1 MLSASLFTAF
11 AAALNLLFLLAGIYI
26 YVSLARQIRARKV
39 TEAQAAP
46 AESIAPGPTR
56 TFGLPEAIL
65 AAALISLLL
74 INLIHAISHS
84 RTATQLS
91 SLDIL
96 ANSLIAVLVV
106 LLVVGFL
113 RLRRLDLNLLGG
125 FSKISFLR
133 AVSTGAILLIAAWPL
148 LLLVEALV
156 QSVFGTGSS
165 KQEIVDLFNG
175 SRTLQQRIVI
185 IVVAVCVAPA
195 SEEFIFR
202 FFLYGVLKRYIG
214 PALGIF
220 LNALLF
226 AAVHAH
232 LPSFAPLFVLGICFT
247 LAYEWSGSILVS
259 MTMHSLFNSL
269 TLVIL
274 AFPELLQQ

>member
-26 YVSLARQIRARKV
+26 YVSLIRQIRARRV

-46 AESIAPGPTR
+46 GELIGAEPAR
-56 TFGLPEAIL
+56 AFGLPEAIL
-65 AAALISLLL
+65 AAALISLMLL
-74 INLIHAISHS
+74 NFLASLS
-84 RTATQLS
+84 RSVVPLS
-91 SLDIL
+91 TDDLPVNFLYTFIIVFFV
-96 ANSLIAVLVV
+96 A
-106 LLVVGFL
+106 GFL
-113 RLRRLDLNLLGG
+113 KLRRLDLNSLGG
-125 FSKISFLR
+125 FSRISFLR
-133 AVSTGAILLIAAWPL
+133 AASTGTILLLAAYPLIALA
-148 LLLVEALV
+148 EALT
-156 QSVFGTGSS
+156 QGFFGRGSS
-165 KQEIVDLFNG
+165 KQGIVDLFNQ
-175 SRTLQQRIVI
+175 SHTLQQRIMI
-185 IVVAVCVAPA
+185 IILAVAVAPA
-195 SEEFIFR
+195 AEEFIFR
-202 FFLYGVLKRYIG
+202 FFLYGVLKRYLG
-214 PALGIF
+214 PALGIV

-274 AFPELLQQ
+274 AFPEVFQQ

>member
-26 YVSLARQIRARKV
+26 YVSLIRQVRARRL

-46 AESIAPGPTR
+46 AGLIAPGPTR

-65 AAALISLLL
+65 AAALVSLMLA
-74 INLIHAISHS
+74 NLISTLSHS
-84 RTATQLS
+84 RAAIHMS
-91 SLDIL
+91 NWDVL
-96 ANSLIAVLVV
+96 ANSFLAVLVV
-106 LLVVGFL
+106 LFIVGFL

-133 AVSTGAILLIAAWPL
+133 AASTGAILLIAAWPL
-148 LLLVEALV
+148 LLVAEALM
-156 QSVFGTGSS
+156 QSVFGGGSS

-175 SRTLQQRIVI
+175 SQTLQQRIVI
-185 IVVAVCVAPA
+185 IIVAVAIAPA
-195 SEEFIFR
+195 AEEFIFR
-202 FFLYGVLKRYIG
+202 FFLYGVLKRYFG
-214 PALGIF
+214 VFFGLVA
-220 LNALLF
+220 NALLF

-232 LPSFAPLFVLGICFT
+232 LPSFAPLLVLGICFT

-269 TLVIL
+269 TLIIL
-274 AFPELLQQ
+274 AFPELFQQ